1 MMAVFNTSL
10 VPVVAVFTKHDQ
22 FLRNVEMH
30 MSDFPNEYPNS
41 NVSEA
46 AESQFQEHYLRPLGN
61 DAIFVRLESG
71 FRVICLDCM
80 LMSFGEMHMQKRRCD
95 DLIEKTAA
103 ALNQDIIALM
113 LLAVQRDNLQ
123 LSAKTALNR

>member
-1 MMAVFNTSL
+1 
-10 VPVVAVFTKHDQ
+10 
-22 FLRNVEMH
+22 
-30 MSDFPNEYPNS
+30 
-41 NVSEA
+41 
-46 AESQFQEHYLRPLGN
+46 
-61 DAIFVRLESG
+61 
-71 FRVICLDCM
+71 M
-80 LMSFGEMHMQKRRCD
+80 LMYLAEMHMQKSRCD